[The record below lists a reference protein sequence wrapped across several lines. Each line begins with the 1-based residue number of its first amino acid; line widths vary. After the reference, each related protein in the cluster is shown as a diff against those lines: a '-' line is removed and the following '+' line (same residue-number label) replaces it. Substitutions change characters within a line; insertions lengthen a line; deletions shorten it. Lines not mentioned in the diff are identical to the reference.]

1 MSSVFTLLFLIFLF
15 PGIAMAHPEYLQ
27 YFKKESGRPINCA
40 MCHINPE
47 GPEGVGPG
55 QIGSLDAAG
64 KKMLARARKAR
75 PGDNITNPIL
85 NPFGNE
91 ILNAIGHDK
100 LVELE
105 KDPGEISGLLP
116 KRSDLDHNGIPDY
129 QKLLDG
135 TDPLNPN
142 DGLPWK
148 LFIIN
153 FKRNWFQIMMTVL
166 ATISGVFGLCYT
178 ILWFSI
184 KAKKEFK

>member
-1 MSSVFTLLFLIFLF
+1 MRIVFCLILLICFSSGMAL
-15 PGIAMAHPEYLQ
+15 AHPEYLQ
-27 YFKKESGRPINCA
+27 YFKKESGRPINCS
-40 MCHINPE
+40 MCHKDSE
-47 GPEGVGPG
+47 GPEGSKPD
-55 QIGSLDAAG
+55 QIGGLN
-64 KKMLARARKAR
+64 KEEKILLELARKAK

-91 ILNAIGHDK
+91 ILNTIGHDK

-105 KDPGEISGLLP
+105 KDPGEIPGLLS
-116 KRSDLDHNGIPDY
+116 KTSDLDHNGIPDY

-148 LFIIN
+148 LFIIK
-153 FKRNWFQIMMTVL
+153 FGRNWFQIMMTVL
-166 ATISGVFGLCYT
+166 ATISGVFGLYNL

-184 KAKKEFK
+184 RAKKEFK

>member
-1 MSSVFTLLFLIFLF
+1 MKFFLSLGLITFFLISNAL
-15 PGIAMAHPEYLQ
+15 AHPEYLQ

-40 MCHINPE
+40 MCHKDPE
-47 GPEGVGPG
+47 GPEGVKPD
-55 QIGSLDAAG
+55 QIGGLSKED
-64 KKMLARARKAR
+64 KKLLELARKAK
-75 PGDNITNPIL
+75 PGDNIINPIL

-91 ILNAIGHDK
+91 ILNTIGHDK

-105 KDPGEISGLLP
+105 KDPGAIPGLLS
-116 KRSDLDHNGIPDY
+116 RTSDLDHNGIPDY
-129 QKLLDG
+129 QKLLNG

-153 FKRNWFQIMMTVL
+153 FGRNWFQIMMTVL

-184 KAKKEFK
+184 RAKKEFK

>member
-1 MSSVFTLLFLIFLF
+1 MRPLFSLVLLVCLFSST
-15 PGIAMAHPEYLQ
+15 AMAHPEYLN
-27 YFKKESGRPINCA
+27 YFKKESGRAINCS

-47 GPEGVGPG
+47 GPEGIKPG
-55 QIGSLDAAG
+55 QIGSLSKDD
-64 KKMLARARKAR
+64 KKILELARKSK

-105 KDPGEISGLLP
+105 GNPSAIPGYLP
-116 KRSDLDHNGIPDY
+116 KTSDLDNDGIPDY
-129 QKLLDG
+129 QELLDG
-135 TDPLNPN
+135 TNPIDPN

-148 LFIIN
+148 MFIHN
-153 FKRNWFQIMMTVL
+153 FFKNWFQIMMITL
-166 ATISGVFGLCYT
+166 ATITGVFGLYNL

-184 KAKKEFK
+184 KTKKDFK